1 MANDISMFKVS
12 GLSIAMGNASEEVN
26 GAADYRTAR
35 NDEEGFAYAVESII
49 LPFQRNCKA
58 VA

>member
-1 MANDISMFKVS
+1 MFKVS